1 MKGNPELIH
10 KMRRSKKKDNLED
23 QVYHPNNYVKTN
35 PYSFSDNG
43 LPSIVQQRQHQ
54 QQLQQQVF
62 TTPSVVGRL
71 QPYSHEQQGEQIYL
85 HQSLQQYPI
94 LDNHGQNNRVQ
105 HYSEEAMLRQRA
117 VLGNNYSSSNIY
129 TGAIN
134 SEVGQQFLPQ
144 ISLPTLHVP
153 DSNSTSAFTSAPYA
167 FLPAQQQ
174 GHHIENIANQ
184 SRQNNQMFP
193 QLQLTGTPNCPSRST
208 DLQYIQDLQQK
219 GQQSMHFARRSDR

>member
-174 GHHIENIANQ
+174 GHHIENIADQN
-184 SRQNNQMFP
+184 RQNNQMFP